1 MVILTYFLKY
11 IQLQVNRYSNHYMA
25 TKRQR
30 LTSIQLHTK
39 KQDLLV
45 VQICPTFPVID
56 SFCVCA

>member
-1 MVILTYFLKY
+1 
-11 IQLQVNRYSNHYMA
+11 MA
-25 TKRQR
+25 TKRQI

-45 VQICPTFPVID
+45 VKICPTFPVID

>member
-1 MVILTYFLKY
+1 
-11 IQLQVNRYSNHYMA
+11 MA
-25 TKRQR
+25 TKRQI

-45 VQICPTFPVID
+45 VQIYPTFPVID

>member
-1 MVILTYFLKY
+1 
-11 IQLQVNRYSNHYMA
+11 MA

-30 LTSIQLHTK
+30 LTSIQIHTKPKK
-39 KQDLLV
+39 KQDLFV